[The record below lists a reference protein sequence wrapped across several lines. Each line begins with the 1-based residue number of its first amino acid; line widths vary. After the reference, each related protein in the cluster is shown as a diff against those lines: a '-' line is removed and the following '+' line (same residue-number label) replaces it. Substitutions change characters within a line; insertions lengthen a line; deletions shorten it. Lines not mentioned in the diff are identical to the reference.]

1 MERVRLGSRCWGMP
15 ELPVWRSLSFP
26 TGMELAQGE
35 KGDGEHSRPLFIEPL
50 ELYHVFRR
58 TQRESACSVF
68 VLFHLA
74 SMFLLD
80 VMAVLS
86 HLASRDVFSQRE
98 IGREVVRNYEH

>member
-50 ELYHVFRR
+50 ELYHVFSERVPAPCLSSSTWR
-58 TQRESACSVF
+58 PCF
-68 VLFHLA
+68 
-74 SMFLLD
+74 FL
-80 VMAVLS
+80 MSWLS
-86 HLASRDVFSQRE
+86 
-98 IGREVVRNYEH
+98 